1 MPTDTPARGARGQ
14 SWRGWFLKSTERCPS
29 RCVHVKVQQRARQ
42 LKFLC
47 LGIPC
52 IALIRRRKIQPLR
65 LHLKLEE
72 ILHSTFRAPVLLAG
86 VELVNTECR
95 ILNLIQCSGDSDS
108 GLLLGCGMDG

>member
-1 MPTDTPARGARGQ
+1 MPIDTPARGARGK

-29 RCVHVKVQQRARQ
+29 RCVRVNVHQRARR

-47 LGIPC
+47 LDTSF

-72 ILHSTFRAPVLLAG
+72 ILHSTCRAPVMLGG
-86 VELVNTECR
+86 VKIVYTEGR
-95 ILNLIQCSGDSDS
+95 ILNLVQYSGDSNS
-108 GLLLGCGMDG
+108 CFLRGCGMDG